1 MKPSACSIN
10 PSPRS
15 ALDRWGRAWRLR
27 GILALCIAGVLGGG
41 AVAQT
46 PAGKTII
53 WKPVPFAIMRY
64 NEGAPR
70 DWNIYHTERRGVLL
84 VRLWKR
90 YMLVNVGDEEIF
102 DIDPQKIKHEG
113 ENVTFSSADI
123 PEEAAET
130 SEWKVRDVG
139 PVERIR
145 FRFRKNGNFLEIEV
159 PMLINGKPA
168 Y

>member
-1 MKPSACSIN
+1 MTKGWII
-10 PSPRS
+10 
-15 ALDRWGRAWRLR
+15 ALCLAGVFAGRA
-27 GILALCIAGVLGGG
+27 AGE
-41 AVAQT
+41 A
-46 PAGKTII
+46 PPKTIV
-53 WKPVPFAIMRY
+53 WKPVPFAILRY

-90 YMLVNVGDEEIF
+90 YMLVNIADQEIF
-102 DIDPQKIKHEG
+102 DIDPQKIKRDG
-113 ENVTFSSADI
+113 DNVTFSSDDI
-123 PEEAAET
+123 PEEASET

-145 FRFRKNGNFLEIEV
+145 FRFRKNGNVLDIQI